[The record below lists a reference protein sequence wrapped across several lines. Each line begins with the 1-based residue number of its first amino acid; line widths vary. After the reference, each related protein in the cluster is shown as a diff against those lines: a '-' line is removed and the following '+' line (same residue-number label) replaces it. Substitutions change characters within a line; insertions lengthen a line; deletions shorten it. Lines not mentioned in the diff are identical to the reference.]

1 MKFNPKFI
9 IQSFQE
15 KAKRFEDLSNEQQT
29 HYDKALLQWSS
40 HLVQDFHRSSRWYL
54 TAGTGLAI
62 LVIYSLFTGQ
72 WTFAAAL
79 TVFAGVYY
87 YISVQE
93 TPTVEVKVSDI
104 GVKVGKR
111 VYPYTD
117 LKTFWVE
124 YNPPYFQNLHLV
136 TRNRFKPEVSIQIHQ
151 INVSD
156 LRTILTR
163 YIPEWAEKQNSLTDN
178 ITQSLGL

>member
-1 MKFNPKFI
+1 MKFNPSKI
-9 IQSFQE
+9 VQSLQE
-15 KAKRFEDLSNEQQT
+15 RAKRFEDLTKEQKT
-29 HYDKALLQWSS
+29 HYDNALLSWSS
-40 HLVQDFHRSSRWYL
+40 HLAQDFHRSSRWYMI
-54 TAGTGLAI
+54 AGALVGM

-93 TPTVEVKVSDI
+93 TPTIQVKVSDI
-104 GVKVGKR
+104 GIKVGSR

-117 LKTFWVE
+117 LKTFWIE
-124 YNPPYFQNLHLV
+124 YNPPYFQNLHLISK
-136 TRNRFKPEVSIQIHQ
+136 NRFKPEISVQIHQ
-151 INVSD
+151 INITE
-156 LRTILTR
+156 LRTLLTR
-163 YIPEWAEKQNSLTDN
+163 YLPEWTEKQSSLTDN

>member
-1 MKFNPKFI
+1 MKFNPKKI
-9 IQSFQE
+9 LQGFQE
-15 KAKRFEDLSNEQQT
+15 KAKRFEDLSSEQQT
-29 HYDKALLQWSS
+29 HYDKALLNWSS
-40 HLVQDFHRSSRWYL
+40 HLVQDFQRSPKWYMY
-54 TAGTGLAI
+54 AGLAI
-62 LVIYSLFTGQ
+62 TLLVVYSLFTGQ
-72 WTFAAAL
+72 WSFAAAL

-104 GVKVGKR
+104 GIKVGKR

-117 LKTFWVE
+117 LKTFWIE

-136 TRNRFKPEVSIQIHQ
+136 TRNKFKPEVSIQIHQ
-151 INVSD
+151 IGVSE
-156 LRTILTR
+156 LRTVLTR
-163 YIPEWAEKQNSLTDN
+163 YLPEWTEKESSLTDN

>member
-1 MKFNPKFI
+1 MKFNPKKI
-9 IQSFQE
+9 IDSFQE

-29 HYDKALLQWSS
+29 HYDKALLSWSS
-40 HLVQDFHRSSRWYL
+40 HLAQDFERSPRWYMIG
-54 TAGTGLAI
+54 GT
-62 LVIYSLFTGQ
+62 LVALLVLYSLFTGQ

-93 TPTVEVKVSDI
+93 TPTVEIKVSDI
-104 GVKVGKR
+104 GIKVGKR

-117 LKTFWVE
+117 LKTFWIE

-136 TRNRFKPEVSIQIHQ
+136 TRNKFKPEVSIQIHQ
-151 INVSD
+151 INVSE

-163 YIPEWAEKQNSLTDN
+163 YLPEWTEKQSSFTDN